1 MLFHDPN
8 YFNTWTPTEEEHI
21 CLNE

>member
-1 MLFHDPN
+1 MLFHDPY

-21 CLNE
+21 CF